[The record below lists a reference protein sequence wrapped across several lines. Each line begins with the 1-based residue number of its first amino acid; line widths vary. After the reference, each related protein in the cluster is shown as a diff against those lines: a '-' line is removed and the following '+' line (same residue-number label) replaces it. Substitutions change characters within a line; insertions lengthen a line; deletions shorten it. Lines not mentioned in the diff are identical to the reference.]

1 MYYPNNIEDRCY
13 EEEHIE
19 RVLTEIKAHFHD
31 YFDAFIQS
39 AGGTSLSEQKIK
51 MLAEKFG
58 SDGAVKTR
66 RKNTAEVL
74 KNIIAEGIEKFEKD
88 RDAYVNFL
96 DEEWLEEYEDNPA
109 GFKSKL
115 RSACPII
122 RVTLNSRAK
131 ELDKYRYE
139 FGISNPNELLTVCQN
154 LSSFANSYAEECK
167 DFDYDS
173 IVSLSELEFEEL
185 DTEDYSVFGVIGGGI
200 KSHFLYKLH
209 PAYFPYRS
217 KEAIWALW
225 YLTDKKT
232 FECEEGSQFL
242 MINVEKSLTNQNY
255 FYPYELYSFYAYNV
269 YLLLKK
275 EAEKNDV
282 HIPADYRYVLVDQY
296 FAFIAETHE
305 EDIKFISSSS
315 EDRPYSWM

>member
-1 MYYPNNIEDRCY
+1 MYYPNNIEEKCY
-13 EEEHIE
+13 EEQHIE
-19 RVLTEIKAHFHD
+19 RVLLEIKAHFHD

-39 AGGTSLSEQKIK
+39 AGGTTLSEQQIN
-51 MLAEKFG
+51 MIAEKFG
-58 SDGAVKTR
+58 SEGTVKTSK
-66 RKNTAEVL
+66 KNTANVL
-74 KNIIAEGIEKFEKD
+74 KSLIAEGIEKFEKD
-88 RDAYVNFL
+88 RKSYIDLL
-96 DEEWLEEYEDNPA
+96 DEEWLEEYKDNPA
-109 GFKSKL
+109 GFKTKL

-122 RVTLNSRAK
+122 RVTLNSKAK

-139 FGISNPNELLTVCQN
+139 FGISNPNELLAVCQN
-154 LSSFANSYAEECK
+154 LSNFANSYAEECEE
-167 DFDYDS
+167 FDYDS
-173 IVSLSELEFEEL
+173 ISKLNELEFEEL

-209 PAYFPYRS
+209 PAFFPYRS

-255 FYPYELYSFYAYNV
+255 FYPYELFGFYAYQI

-275 EAEKNDV
+275 EADKNNV
-282 HIPADYRYVLVDQY
+282 HIPTEYRYVLVDQF
-296 FAFIAETHE
+296 FAFIAKKHE
-305 EDIKFISSSS
+305 EDIKFTSSSS
-315 EDRPYSWM
+315 EDKLYSWM